1 MGFTTL
7 AWAQAPPPVPF
18 APGVKYD
25 RTIPTLR
32 QVLGHDSGEKITTPD
47 EIVQYLKALQAAAPD
62 RTRLVEYA
70 RTWENRPL
78 YVLIISSADRL
89 AKLDEIKKGLQ
100 RLADPRGVSASDL
113 DGLITSMPVV
123 TWLLHAVHGNEISSS
138 DAALAEAHHL
148 LAAQG
153 DPAVEIILRESI
165 VLIDPLENPDGR
177 SRFVFQNLL
186 GQAAIPDSEPASA
199 EHDEPWPGGRSN
211 HYLFDMNRDWFSQ
224 SQPETRGRTKLF
236 LEWFPQ
242 VVVDLHEMSGNSSY
256 YFAPPADPLNPHITK
271 AQASWFQTFGKAN
284 ADRFDARGFSYF
296 IREVYDSFYPGY
308 GESWPIF
315 HGAVGMTYEQASA
328 RGLVFRREDD
338 SDLAYRDG
346 VLHHFT
352 AAITTAETAARNREK
367 LLRDFVDYRRTAIA
381 EGEQGPVKEYV
392 LTPGADPSRA
402 ERLAR
407 LLATQGFDVNRAH
420 AAFKVGTK
428 DVPAGAFIVPVAQP
442 SSRLL
447 RNLMEPHIPQPDAF
461 VKEQDRRRKKRLD
474 EQIYDVTAWSL
485 PLAFDVEVLRA
496 DRLTG
501 VKTSPV
507 IAAELPWAL
516 TPTGGINIANLPAAK
531 VGYLLPWGSGTATT
545 IIEALRSGLRV
556 RSADLPFT
564 LGGRQYPGGT
574 AIVRIAENPADTGA
588 RLGAIAAKHGVEVV
602 PIDSAFVEQGIS
614 LGSGDVSF
622 LKLPRVLLAWDTPTQ
637 SLSAGWARFV
647 LERRFGQPVTTVRT
661 GSLGRVDLPKY
672 DVLVL
677 PSGNYAA
684 GIGGDTLRRVKDW
697 INAGGT
703 LVTLAEASRWAAR
716 ENVGLLGTTTE
727 LRGGK
732 PETDAPAGGGSG
744 GGSGGSGSGS
754 SGSGGGSPKGDAA
767 AAQPISLEK
776 AIEPERERP
785 AGINGAFLRVNLDLE
800 HWLAAGTDGQ
810 ISGLVDGQRIFTPLK
825 LDKGRNV
832 GVYGG
837 PDPDPV
843 ISGLVWEDAKAQLA
857 YKAFLMHQPT
867 GQGHV
872 IAFAEDPNFRAFT
885 EATELLFINAVLLGP
900 AH

>member
-1 MGFTTL
+1 MPL
-7 AWAQAPPPVPF
+7 

-25 RTIPTLR
+25 RAIPTLR

-47 EIVQYLKALQAAAPD
+47 EIVQYLKALQTAAPD

-78 YVLIISSADRL
+78 YVLIVASAERI

-100 RLADPRGVSASDL
+100 RLADPRGASGADI
-113 DGLITSMPVV
+113 DGLIKTLPVV

-153 DPAVEIILRESI
+153 DPAVDTILRESI

-186 GQAAIPDSEPASA
+186 GQAAVPDGEPASA

-236 LEWFPQ
+236 LEWYPQ
-242 VVVDLHEMSGNSSY
+242 VVVDLHEMGGNSSY

-271 AQASWFQTFGKAN
+271 AQASWFQVFGKAN

-338 SDLAYRDG
+338 SDLTYRDG

-367 LLRDFVDYRRTAIA
+367 LLRDFADYRRTAIA
-381 EGEQGPVKEYV
+381 EGESGPVKEYV

-402 ERLAR
+402 ARLAR
-407 LLATQGFDVNRAH
+407 LLATQGFDVRRAD

-428 DVPAGAFIVPVAQP
+428 DVAAGAYIVPVAQP

-447 RNLMEPHIPQPDAF
+447 RNLMETQIPQPDAF

-496 DRLTG
+496 DRPTG
-501 VKTSPV
+501 VKTLPV

-516 TPTGGINIANLPAAK
+516 TSTGGVNVANLPAAK

-545 IIEALRSGLRV
+545 IIEVLRAGLRV

-574 AIVRIAENPADTGA
+574 AIVRVAENPADTGA

-661 GSLGRVDLPKY
+661 ASLGRVDLRKY

-677 PSGNYAA
+677 PSGTYTAA
-684 GIGGDTLRRVKDW
+684 IGGDALRRLKDW

-716 ENVGLLGTTTE
+716 DNVGLLGTTTE

-732 PETDAPAGGGSG
+732 PETDAPAGGSG
-744 GGSGGSGSGS
+744 GGSEWR
-754 SGSGGGSPKGDAA
+754 KC
-767 AAQPISLEK
+767 
-776 AIEPERERP
+776 
-785 AGINGAFLRVNLDLE
+785 
-800 HWLAAGTDGQ
+800 
-810 ISGLVDGQRIFTPLK
+810 QRW
-825 LDKGRNV
+825 DRRR
-832 GVYGG
+832 
-837 PDPDPV
+837 
-843 ISGLVWEDAKAQLA
+843 WWR
-857 YKAFLMHQPT
+857 
-867 GQGHV
+867 
-872 IAFAEDPNFRAFT
+872 AE
-885 EATELLFINAVLLGP
+885 G
-900 AH
+900 

>member
-1 MGFTTL
+1 M
-7 AWAQAPPPVPF
+7 
-18 APGVKYD
+18 
-25 RTIPTLR
+25 
-32 QVLGHDSGEKITTPD
+32 
-47 EIVQYLKALQAAAPD
+47 
-62 RTRLVEYA
+62 
-70 RTWENRPL
+70 
-78 YVLIISSADRL
+78 
-89 AKLDEIKKGLQ
+89 
-100 RLADPRGVSASDL
+100 
-113 DGLITSMPVV
+113 
-123 TWLLHAVHGNEISSS
+123 
-138 DAALAEAHHL
+138 
-148 LAAQG
+148 
-153 DPAVEIILRESI
+153 
-165 VLIDPLENPDGR
+165 
-177 SRFVFQNLL
+177 
-186 GQAAIPDSEPASA
+186 
-199 EHDEPWPGGRSN
+199 
-211 HYLFDMNRDWFSQ
+211 
-224 SQPETRGRTKLF
+224 
-236 LEWFPQ
+236 
-242 VVVDLHEMSGNSSY
+242 
-256 YFAPPADPLNPHITK
+256 NPHITK

-338 SDLAYRDG
+338 SDLTYRDG

-381 EGEQGPVKEYV
+381 EGESGPVKEYV

-402 ERLAR
+402 ARLAR
-407 LLATQGFDVNRAH
+407 LLATQGFDVRRAD

-428 DVPAGAFIVPVAQP
+428 DVAAGAYIVPVAQP

-447 RNLMEPHIPQPDAF
+447 RNLMDTHIPQPEAF

-496 DRLTG
+496 DRPTG
-501 VKTSPV
+501 VKTLPV

-516 TPTGGINIANLPAAK
+516 TPTGGVNVANLPAAK

-545 IIEALRSGLRV
+545 IIEALRAGLRV

-574 AIVRIAENPADTGA
+574 AIVRVAENPADTGA

-661 GSLGRVDLPKY
+661 GSLGRVDLRKY

-677 PSGNYAA
+677 PSGTYAA
-684 GIGGDTLRRVKDW
+684 AIGGDALRRLKDW

-732 PETDAPAGGGSG
+732 PETDAPAGRRRRWC
-744 GGSGGSGSGS
+744 SGSGS
-754 SGSGGGSPKGDAA
+754 ERWRGGGGPKGDAA
-767 AAQPISLEK
+767 SQPISLEK

-785 AGINGAFLRVNLDLE
+785 AAINGAFLRVNLDLE

-810 ISGLVDGQRIFTPLK
+810 IAGLVDGQRIFTPLK

-832 GVYGG
+832 ARLRR
-837 PDPDPV
+837 PRSRPRRSAAW
-843 ISGLVWEDAKAQLA
+843 SGTTRKRSSR
-857 YKAFLMHQPT
+857 T
-867 GQGHV
+867 
-872 IAFAEDPNFRAFT
+872 RRS
-885 EATELLFINAVLLGP
+885 
-900 AH
+900 

>member
-1 MGFTTL
+1 MGITTIG
-7 AWAQAPPPVPF
+7 AAQTSAPAAPVPL

-25 RTIPTLR
+25 RAIPTLR
-32 QVLGHDSGEKITTPD
+32 QVIGHDSGEKITTPD
-47 EIVQYLKALQAAAPD
+47 EIVQYLKALQTAAPD

-78 YVLIISSADRL
+78 YVLIVSSAERIG
-89 AKLDEIKKGLQ
+89 KLDEIKKGLQ
-100 RLADPRGVSASDL
+100 RLADPRGASAADL
-113 DGLITSMPVV
+113 DGLIKTLPVV

-153 DPAVEIILRESI
+153 DPAVDAILRESI

-186 GQAAIPDSEPASA
+186 GQAALPDGEPVSA

-236 LEWFPQ
+236 LEWYPQ
-242 VVVDLHEMSGNSSY
+242 VVVDLHEMGGNSSY

-328 RGLVFRREDD
+328 RGLVFRRADD
-338 SDLAYRDG
+338 SDLTYRDG

-381 EGEQGPVKEYV
+381 EGESGPVKEYV

-402 ERLAR
+402 ARLAR
-407 LLATQGFDVNRAH
+407 LLATQGFDVRRAD

-428 DVPAGAFIVPVAQP
+428 DVAAGAYIVPVAQP
-442 SSRLL
+442 ASRLL
-447 RNLMEPHIPQPDAF
+447 RNLMDVHTAQPEAF

-496 DRLTG
+496 DKPTG
-501 VKTSPV
+501 VKTLPV

-516 TPTGGINIANLPAAK
+516 TPTGGVNVANLPAAK

-545 IIEALRSGLRV
+545 IIEALRAGLRV

-574 AIVRIAENPADTGA
+574 AIVRVAENPADTGVK
-588 RLGAIAAKHGVEVV
+588 LGAIAAKHGVEVV

-622 LKLPRVLLAWDTPTQ
+622 LKLPKVLLAWDTPTQ

-661 GSLGRVDLPKY
+661 GSLGRVDLRKY

-677 PSGNYAA
+677 PSGTYAA
-684 GIGGDTLRRVKDW
+684 AIGGDALRRLKDW

-732 PETDAPAGGGSG
+732 PEADAPAGGGG
-744 GGSGGSGSGS
+744 GGGGDK
-754 SGSGGGSPKGDAA
+754 PKGDAA
-767 AAQPISLEK
+767 SQPISLDK

-785 AGINGAFLRVNLDLE
+785 AAINGAFLRVNLDLE

-810 ISGLVDGQRIFTPLK
+810 IAGLLDGQRIFTPLK

-832 GVYGG
+832 AVYGG
-837 PDPDPV
+837 PEPDLV

-857 YKAFLMHQPT
+857 NKAFLMHQPT